1 MSKIDETY
9 DLSLEIIEKCHIA
22 SRQFTG
28 VEGIEETFV
37 PRPRLGHEFREY
49 FRPGLYLA
57 SKCSREGFA
66 PNPVSLKEEEEL
78 FQFDCSA
85 RRQIR
90 KEMNLFWDQKHE
102 SLKEGIAHRTGI
114 AIHGPPGSG
123 KSMFLKQEIRRLVD
137 EGRVVFLVDSPWYM
151 KESINKFRSM
161 EPDRDLVVVIEDI
174 DEVTRKYGE
183 QIFLETMGG
192 LESANNI
199 MFIATTND
207 LHELSEKIRRRG
219 RFDRKIELGLPD
231 ANLRFKYLEHK
242 IRGRESSNRIA
253 KIAKLTEG
261 FSFGDLRDL
270 HRTVYVYKMPLRES
284 LLGIKSEITESN
296 AASSKKRR
304 KTLEEEEPECG

>member
-1 MSKIDETY
+1 MSRINETAN
-9 DLSLEIIEKCHIA
+9 LAKEIIEKNQVVY
-22 SRQFTG
+22 RRYTG

-37 PRPRLGHEFREY
+37 PKPRMGHEFREY

-57 SKCSREGFA
+57 SRCSRQGFS

-78 FQFDCSA
+78 FHFECDARTKIRMEMDQFWN
-85 RRQIR
+85 R
-90 KEMNLFWDQKHE
+90 KHE
-102 SLKEGIAHRTGI
+102 SQKEGIAHRTGI
-114 AIHGPPGSG
+114 AIHGAPGSG
-123 KSMFLKQEIRRLVD
+123 KSMFLKQEIRNLVA

-151 KESINKFRSM
+151 KESINIFRSM

-242 IRGRESSNRIA
+242 IRGRESSDRIA
-253 KIAKLTEG
+253 KIAMITEG

-270 HRTVYVYKMPLRES
+270 HRTVYVYKQPLRES
-284 LLGIKSEITESN
+284 IIGIKDEIKESEKVATRKR
-296 AASSKKRR
+296 KKL
-304 KTLEEEEPECG
+304 LEDDEVG